1 MKENVRKMPITIIL
15 LWFSY
20 LTALCGFVAGGLL
33 IALKFRDKDGLI
45 LGLLVL
51 AGGLVFAVLLRLA
64 ANVGQIL
71 FDTRIDIQ
79 NIFKQD
85 NELGMDLREYLRSQ
99 TEAIKQGL
107 LDISQLL
114 NRLSIEEK
122 KLKKELAQDIRNQLQ
137 IENQDL
143 KDKLQAE
150 GKDLKGQL
158 RIESQDMRSC
168 LQEQIEIS
176 KEELQ
181 VLIDKFD
188 KSLRDEREIIQRLSE
203 MKDNLDQ
210 MNGNFV
216 QMDCDS
222 KDMNQNIS
230 QIRDF
235 FSQIEKHLDLNK

>member
-20 LTALCGFVAGGLL
+20 LTALCGIATGGLL

-45 LGLLVL
+45 LGLLIL
-51 AGGLVFAVLLRLA
+51 AGGLVFAALLRLA

-85 NELGMDLREYLRSQ
+85 NELGMDLREDLRSQ
-99 TEAIKQGL
+99 AEAIRQGL

-137 IENQDL
+137 
-143 KDKLQAE
+143 LQAE
-150 GKDLKGQL
+150 AIRQGLLDISQL
-158 RIESQDMRSC
+158 
-168 LQEQIEIS
+168 LN
-176 KEELQ
+176 
-181 VLIDKFD
+181 
-188 KSLRDEREIIQRLSE
+188 RLS
-203 MKDNLDQ
+203 
-210 MNGNFV
+210 
-216 QMDCDS
+216 
-222 KDMNQNIS
+222 
-230 QIRDF
+230 
-235 FSQIEKHLDLNK
+235 IE

>member
-20 LTALCGFVAGGLL
+20 LTALCGIATGGLL

-45 LGLLVL
+45 LGLLIL
-51 AGGLVFAVLLRLA
+51 AGGLVFAALLRLA

-85 NELGMDLREYLRSQ
+85 NELGMDLREDLRSQ
-99 TEAIKQGL
+99 AEAIRQGL

-137 IENQDL
+137 TETQDL

-150 GKDLKGQL
+150 GKDLRGQL

-188 KSLRDEREIIQRLSE
+188 KSFRDEREIIQRLSE
-203 MKDNLDQ
+203 MKDNFDQ
-210 MNGNFV
+210 MN
-216 QMDCDS
+216 CDS

-235 FSQIEKHLDLNK
+235 FSRIEKHLDLNK